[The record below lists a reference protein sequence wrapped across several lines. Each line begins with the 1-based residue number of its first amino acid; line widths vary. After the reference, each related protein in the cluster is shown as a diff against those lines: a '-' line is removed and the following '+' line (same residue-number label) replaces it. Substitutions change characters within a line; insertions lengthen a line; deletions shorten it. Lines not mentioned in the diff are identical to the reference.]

1 MSEFRRRLT
10 AMQGKGRKPVA
21 VRTVSG
27 ETIPIQTLYDYE
39 LDGQVQDEIYEEE
52 SKTWL
57 RKNIVEITLPEGQPA
72 NLNVNVGDMWNYLKE
87 PASNYAYDMNWD
99 SPNAFFHIVPANGIK
114 TSRIKWS
121 VNSFKPGTD
130 IGIRIYNNVVR
141 KIIRDNAYTY
151 EEVNQIFLGAKMRI
165 ATNIEEQIKTYE
177 VEEII
182 YE

>member
-1 MSEFRRRLT
+1 MSDFRRRLMMMH
-10 AMQGKGRKPVA
+10 AKPRRAVA

-87 PASNYAYDMNWD
+87 PASNYDYDMNWD

-114 TSRIKWS
+114 TSRIRWS

-130 IGIRIYNNVVR
+130 IGIRIYGNIVR

-177 VEEII
+177 VEEVI